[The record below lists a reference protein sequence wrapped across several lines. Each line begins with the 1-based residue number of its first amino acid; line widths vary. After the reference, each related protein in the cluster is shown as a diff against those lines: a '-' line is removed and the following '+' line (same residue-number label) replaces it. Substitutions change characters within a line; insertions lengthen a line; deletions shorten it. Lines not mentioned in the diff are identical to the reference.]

1 MQYGAAGTRNLATG
15 LVHWGYSNKRNS
27 TNHDDEI
34 DQTFLEWTLRQ
45 LHNETREDQ
54 EQEERRR
61 TTGSGQND
69 NRERKVTRRESRNI
83 KLQVEKIEGLT
94 YDTIGTVRTLNALQ
108 QISQRS
114 SWYHRA
120 AETAKSILNFRQA
133 ASRRWINRGIEAS
146 KGVMWVGNSDEIDI
160 DGIWDGMKIHAW
172 KTNDAIKAA
181 KLLLREYPPA
191 MSKGIPKSTP
201 GERPDRYRRYQTH
214 RQTTHKNAENKTSQT
229 KPSSTAPN
237 TQSNVNKT
245 WKQVSVQRRTENRQV
260 IGFTSYIAQ

>member
-15 LVHWGYSNKRNS
+15 LVHWGYSNKRN
-27 TNHDDEI
+27 TKNHDDGI
-34 DQTFLEWTLRQ
+34 DQTFLGRTLRQ

-94 YDTIGTVRTLNALQ
+94 YDTIGTVRTLTALQ

-120 AETAKSILNFRQA
+120 AETAKLILNFRQA

-146 KGVMWVGNSDEIDI
+146 KGVMWVGNSDEVDI

-181 KLLLREYPPA
+181 KLLLREYPPPRCQREYRSRSRA
-191 MSKGIPKSTP
+191 NGRTDIGVTRHSAKPHTKTPK
-201 GERPDRYRRYQTH
+201 
-214 RQTTHKNAENKTSQT
+214 T
-229 KPSSTAPN
+229 K
-237 TQSNVNKT
+237 
-245 WKQVSVQRRTENRQV
+245 
-260 IGFTSYIAQ
+260 

>member
-15 LVHWGYSNKRNS
+15 LVHWGYSNKRN
-27 TNHDDEI
+27 TKNHDDGI
-34 DQTFLEWTLRQ
+34 DQTFLGRTLRQ

-94 YDTIGTVRTLNALQ
+94 YDTIGTVRTLTALQ

-120 AETAKSILNFRQA
+120 AETAKLILNFRQA

-146 KGVMWVGNSDEIDI
+146 KGVMWVGNSDEVDI

-181 KLLLREYPPA
+181 RLLLRGYPP
-191 MSKGIPKSTP
+191 PRCQR
-201 GERPDRYRRYQTH
+201 EYQGRSRANGRTDIGVTRH
-214 RQTTHKNAENKTSQT
+214 ST
-229 KPSSTAPN
+229 KPHT
-237 TQSNVNKT
+237 KT
-245 WKQVSVQRRTENRQV
+245 PKRVRPRPAAKHQTRGRT
-260 IGFTSYIAQ
+260 

>member
-15 LVHWGYSNKRNS
+15 LVHWGYSNKRN
-27 TNHDDEI
+27 TKNHDDGI
-34 DQTFLEWTLRQ
+34 DQTFLGRTLRQ

-69 NRERKVTRRESRNI
+69 DRERKVTRRESRNI

-181 KLLLREYPPA
+181 KLLLREYPPPRCQREYRSRRRA
-191 MSKGIPKSTP
+191 NGRTDIGVTRHSAKPHTKTPKTKRV
-201 GERPDRYRRYQTH
+201 RPRPAAKHQT
-214 RQTTHKNAENKTSQT
+214 RGQT
-229 KPSSTAPN
+229 
-237 TQSNVNKT
+237 
-245 WKQVSVQRRTENRQV
+245 
-260 IGFTSYIAQ
+260 